1 MPLRRLSAAALS
13 LVTTLLTGCQS
24 PPAPFAIRETYPV
37 TYTGK
42 LTVAQAFAPT
52 TAEAPAAA
60 DLHASDTARGALT
73 VRATMLELPSDDIHE
88 LVPGWGDVSQRAY
101 GARIPRHE
109 IADRIAAH
117 RDDYQ
122 LVAAPL
128 LLVDH
133 NQRASIRVARNIA
146 YISRI
151 EYHSGRS
158 QTAFADP
165 IVDSFEVGLE
175 LAVTPRRDG
184 DGTKVTIEW
193 LDRDRVLPRPVGLL
207 QGGRLGGIELPVIL
221 DQRITAELPV
231 HGVSSAAS
239 DDAIL
244 LGSMLTAESGRAR
257 LLFVEFE
264 LPAKSAQ

>member
-1 MPLRRLSAAALS
+1 MPLCRIPAAALS
-13 LVTTLLTGCQS
+13 LAATLLTGCQS
-24 PPAPFAIRETYPV
+24 PPEPFAIRETFPV

-52 TAEAPAAA
+52 AAEAPAAA

-73 VRATMLELPSDDIHE
+73 VRATMLELPSDDVHG

-133 NQRASIRVARNIA
+133 NQRGSIRVARNIA
-146 YISRI
+146 YVSRI

-165 IVDSFEVGLE
+165 VVDSFEVGLE

-231 HGVSSAAS
+231 HGVSGATG

-264 LPAKSAQ
+264 LPAKAAQ